1 MAFQKTSHLE
11 STPAE
16 RNYVRI
22 KFPSTCL
29 LLRQLCDQLASL
41 YSPSLYNVSVMVS
54 NHTLLHFP
62 IIPNAKERICVVL
75 CSPMEE
81 QILLIWRKLI
91 GMQLTQLGG
100 DFADLCPFQLGND
113 SQRL

>member
-54 NHTLLHFP
+54 NHTLPHFP
-62 IIPNAKERICVVL
+62 IIPNAKERIFVVL

-81 QILLIWRKLI
+81 QILLV
-91 GMQLTQLGG
+91 
-100 DFADLCPFQLGND
+100 
-113 SQRL
+113 